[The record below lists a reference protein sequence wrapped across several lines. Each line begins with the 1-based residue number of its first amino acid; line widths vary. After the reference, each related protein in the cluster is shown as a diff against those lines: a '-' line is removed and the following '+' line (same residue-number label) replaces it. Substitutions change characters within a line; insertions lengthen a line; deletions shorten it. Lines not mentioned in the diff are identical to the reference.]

1 MADAGGPGRTRTGG
15 GNHVLF
21 SLERRSRAAP
31 GGTGDQG
38 ITVATVRYQ
47 ATISADQALGS
58 AALNPVAIIR

>member
-1 MADAGGPGRTRTGG
+1 
-15 GNHVLF
+15 VLF